1 MLPFREI
8 FRDAAS
14 VAAHRIFFMCVVDGR
29 THVLYVSVY
38 IAESAVGVGVSQRE
52 SIYLNRARLI
62 AKYIYIYTNISGM
75 CVYVCVPLRRGIG
88 LWREEKKSRE
98 KKIKRW

>member
-75 CVYVCVPLRRGIG
+75 CVCVCSV
-88 LWREEKKSRE
+88 KKRYRIVKRRE
-98 KKIKRW
+98 KK